1 MKRPRRAF
9 LAETQTAVPVKRART
24 LNKTVELAVARQLK
38 RKGDIKY
45 CDVSATAS
53 PVPAT
58 GTVVSATVNLARG
71 SAGLNNFEGNTLFP
85 TSFEGKYQIVSTEPN
100 AFLRVMVVQWFDSSI
115 PTPTGI
121 LQSVATGFG
130 TMSPVSATNRT
141 VMRVLY
147 DVTHTLQNPDIS
159 PAVALAKGRFYIPA
173 SKLRPLRI
181 NPTATA
187 LQDGGIYILYVSDD
201 TTSTYPNVAFFNR
214 ISFTD

>member
-9 LAETQTAVPVKRART
+9 LAETQTVIPAKRART
-24 LNKTVELAVARQLK
+24 LNKTVELAVTRQL
-38 RKGDIKY
+38 RRNTDIKY

-58 GTVVSATVNLARG
+58 GTVVSATVNLTRG
-71 SAGLNNFEGNTLFP
+71 SAGLNNFEGNMLKP
-85 TSFEGKYQIVSTEPN
+85 TSFQGKYQIVSSEPN

-121 LQSVATGFG
+121 LQSVTTGFG
-130 TMSPVSATNRT
+130 SISPVSATNKT

-147 DVTHTLQNPDIS
+147 DQTHTLQNPDVA
-159 PAVALAKGRFYIPA
+159 PAVALSFGKFFIPA
-173 SKLRPLRI
+173 SKMRPVRI

-187 LQDGGIYILYVSDD
+187 IQDGGIYMLFVSDD
-201 TTSTYPNVAFFNR
+201 TASTYPTVAFYSR
-214 ISFTD
+214 LSFAD